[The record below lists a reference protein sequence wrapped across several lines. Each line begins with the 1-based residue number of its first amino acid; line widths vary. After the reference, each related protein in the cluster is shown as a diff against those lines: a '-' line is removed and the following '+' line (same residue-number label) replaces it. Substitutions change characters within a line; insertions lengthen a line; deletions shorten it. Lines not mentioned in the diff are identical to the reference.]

1 MKPRR
6 ITRVVYLLLIV
17 LVSQRSAYAQAP
29 PSIRELDMGRIHEP
43 ENLNVFQQWIRWN
56 NGGSLL
62 MNHLTNYAFE
72 LYTQRTKEIAKLK
85 TERDWRD
92 RQQLVREKLMAII
105 GPFPE
110 KTPLRPVVTGVIKKS
125 GYRIEKVVFESM
137 PGFFVTGCLFIP
149 DKIKG
154 KAPAVLNLIG
164 HEQESFRAVLDQVL
178 MLNLVKKGIVVFTID
193 PLGQGEHVQYF
204 DEKVNFSSVGYSV
217 IEHCYFGNQCFLAGV
232 SSARYFLWD
241 AIRAIDYMVS
251 RKEIDGSRIGVTGFS
266 GGGTI
271 TSYVGALDDRV
282 RVAIPSSWSNATQRQ
297 LETKGAQDA
306 EATLVRSVA
315 MGITF
320 EDLIEVRAP
329 KPTMFTFT
337 SRDEYLCLQ
346 GAREAYIEAKQAY
359 KAFGRPDD
367 LQMVE
372 DDSKHWL
379 TPKIREA
386 IYGFFMKHLNVPGDT
401 AESEVDKL
409 SMEELT
415 VTRTGQISNSLGG
428 DMVFD
433 VLKRDVQKLVD
444 HLNASRENIDDHLR
458 TVVEKAKTIS
468 GFRQPSETASAPFI
482 NGRYQRGGYS
492 VGKYALEGEND
503 YVIPILQFMPADDAE
518 KHPAIVYLHPD
529 GKAVHA
535 VAGGEIEKLVKAGYV
550 VIAPDVLGIGE
561 TANTASRGLAD
572 GYMGVLTGKSVVGIQ
587 AGDIVRVVNYMKTL
601 PEVDEARIGA
611 VAFGKMSVPL
621 LHAAA
626 FDGDITS
633 LTLVGSLTSYR
644 SVAMN
649 RHYRIGVSPNE
660 GGGYHHPYEVEFSW
674 GIAGV
679 LTAYDL
685 PDLMAGIAPRRIVL
699 ADIRDQ
705 MLQPASPALVDLDLD
720 FPRTAYAHHDV
731 SRNMKIVPD
740 AGPLLSLVNWSME

>member
-1 MKPRR
+1 MKFPR
-6 ITRVVYLLLIV
+6 IAFILCAVLPVLMPQRV
-17 LVSQRSAYAQAP
+17 AYAQVQ
-29 PSIRELDMGRIHEP
+29 SGIKELDMGRVHDP

-62 MNHLTNYAFE
+62 MNHLTNYAFD
-72 LYTQRTKEIAKLK
+72 LYAKRTAEISRLK
-85 TERDWRD
+85 TAHDWNN
-92 RQQLVREKLMAII
+92 RQRVVKEKLLSII

-110 KTPLRPVVTGVIKKS
+110 KTPLRPTVTGVIKKN
-125 GYRIEKVVFESM
+125 GYRIEKIVYESI

-164 HEQESFRAVLDQVL
+164 HEQESFRAVLDQVV

-204 DEKVNFSSVGYSV
+204 DEKVKFSSVGYSV

-232 SSARYFLWD
+232 SSARYFIWD

-282 RVAIPSSWSNATQRQ
+282 KVAIPSSWSNASQRQ

-306 EATLVRSVA
+306 EATLVRSVE

-320 EDLIEVRAP
+320 EDLVEVRAP
-329 KPTMFTFT
+329 RPTMFTFT

-346 GAREAYIEAKQAY
+346 GAREAFAEAKEAY
-359 KAFGRPDD
+359 KAFDHPDN
-367 LQMVE
+367 LQMEE

-386 IYGFFMKHLNVPGDT
+386 IYGFFMKHLDVPGD
-401 AESEVDKL
+401 AMESEVEIL
-409 SMEELT
+409 SMEDLK

-428 DMVFD
+428 EMVID
-433 VLKRDVQKLVD
+433 VLRRDVQKLVD
-444 HLNASRENIDDHLR
+444 KLDASRKNIDEHLKE
-458 TVVEKAKTIS
+458 VAEKAKVIS
-468 GFRQPSETASAPFI
+468 GYQRPAENAKKPFI
-482 NGRYQRGGYS
+482 NGRYQRDGYS
-492 VGKYALEGEND
+492 VGKYALEGEHD
-503 YVIPILQFMPADDAE
+503 YVIPLLQFMPADDAV
-518 KHPAIVYLHPD
+518 KHPAIIYLHPE
-529 GKAVHA
+529 GKAADA
-535 VAGGEIEKLVKAGYV
+535 VAGGKIEKLVKEGYI
-550 VIAPDVLGIGE
+550 VISPDVLGIGE

-572 GYMGVLTGKSVVGIQ
+572 GYTGVLTGKSVVGIQ
-587 AGDIVRVVNYMKTL
+587 AGDIVRVINYLKSL
-601 PEVDEARIGA
+601 PQVDPTRIGA
-611 VAFGKMSVPL
+611 VSVGKMSIPL

-626 FDGDITS
+626 FDTDISS
-633 LTLVGSLTSYR
+633 LTIIGSLTSYR
-644 SVAMN
+644 AVAMN

-660 GGGYHHPYEVEFSW
+660 GGGYVHPYEVEFSW

-679 LTAYDL
+679 LTGYDL
-685 PDLMAGIAPRRIVL
+685 PDLIGSIAPRKIRL
-699 ADIRDQ
+699 ADLRDE
-705 MLQPASPALVDLDLD
+705 MLEPAPLELVNLDLK
-720 FPRTAYAHHDV
+720 FPRLAYTHRNAPGNLKITSGADSLV
-731 SRNMKIVPD
+731 SM
-740 AGPLLSLVNWSME
+740 VNWSME